1 MILTKTIVTLGPASE
16 SEELIRAMIKTGIS
30 IFRFNT
36 KHGDLKWHGER
47 VERVRKIAKELGT
60 PVAILVDLRGPELRV
75 GTFAGGKIKL
85 AKGEE
90 INFVHKPSDCKGK
103 CILIEELPLIKGLKP
118 GNRIYL
124 DDGYLETQVTKV
136 SKDGCCATA
145 QVIEGGFLKNNKGI
159 NFPAVDVDLPSL
171 IKKDLEFISMP
182 AKKDIDYFGYSFVRN
197 RQDVLELKKA
207 IKKQGLQAKIVAKIE
222 TQQALDNFE
231 EILQEADAIM
241 IARGDLGIEIPL
253 EQVPYYQKMIVKK
266 CREAAK
272 PVIVATQM
280 LESMI
285 EKPRPTRAE
294 AADVANAVYDAT
306 DSTMLSGE
314 TAGGCFPLQAV
325 RTMRNILGFI
335 EQKTEPRRI
344 NFEPQNLSE
353 LITFSAFKLINN
365 KHQGDFVD
373 KLDIKAFVVF
383 TDTGA
388 TARYLSRLRPAVPIY
403 AVTQT
408 KEVQDQLCLSYGIQ
422 PWVFKFPQGEI
433 RSTKLALNFLK
444 EKKVLVKKDKVIV
457 IYGKHW
463 GVPGET
469 NTIRVEEIK

>member
-1 MILTKTIVTLGPASE
+1 MILTKTIATLGPACDSE
-16 SEELIRAMIKTGIS
+16 AMIAQMIQAGVS

-36 KHGDLKWHGER
+36 KHGDLKWHGQR
-47 VERVRKIAKELGT
+47 IDRVRKVAKKLAT

-75 GTFAGGKIKL
+75 GTFVGGKVRL
-85 AKGEE
+85 VKGEE
-90 INFVHKPSDCKGK
+90 IDFVYKASDCRQK

-118 GNRIYL
+118 GNTIYL

-136 SKDGCCATA
+136 SKDGKRVTA
-145 QVIEGGFLKNNKGI
+145 KVIEGGFLKNNKGI
-159 NFPAVDVDLPSL
+159 NFPATDLDLPSL
-171 IKKDLEFISMP
+171 IKRDLEFISMP

-197 RQDVLELKKA
+197 RRDILALRKA
-207 IKKQGLQAKIVAKIE
+207 MAKQGLRAKIVAKIE
-222 TQQALDNFE
+222 VEQAIDNFD
-231 EILQEADAIM
+231 EILAEADAIM
-241 IARGDLGIEIPL
+241 VARGDLGIEVSL
-253 EQVPYYQKMIVKK
+253 EKVPFYQKMIIKK

-314 TAGGCFPLQAV
+314 TAGGCFPLQTV
-325 RTMRNILGFI
+325 KTMRRIIGFI
-335 EQKTEPRRI
+335 EAKSDPRRI

-365 KHQGDFVD
+365 KHQGDFFE
-373 KLDIKAFVVF
+373 KLNIKAFVVF

-388 TARYLSRLRPAVPIY
+388 TARFLSRLRPSIPIY
-403 AVTQT
+403 AMTQNHQ
-408 KEVQDQLCLSYGIQ
+408 VRDQLCLSYG
-422 PWVFKFPQGEI
+422 VFPCYYKFPQGEI
-433 RSTKLALNFLK
+433 RSTQVALAYLK
-444 EKKVLVKKDKVIV
+444 EKKVLAKKDRVVI
-457 IYGKHW
+457 IYGKNW
-463 GVPGET
+463 GIPGET

>member
-1 MILTKTIVTLGPASE
+1 MILTKTIVTLGPASD
-16 SEELIRAMIKTGIS
+16 SEEMIAEMIKAGVS

-36 KHGDLKWHGER
+36 KHGDLKWHGKR
-47 VERVRKIAKELGT
+47 IERVRKIAKELAT
-60 PVAILVDLRGPELRV
+60 PVTILVDLRGPELRV
-75 GTFAGGKIKL
+75 GVFAGGKIRL
-85 AKGEE
+85 AKGEK
-90 INFVHKPSDCKGK
+90 INFVHKPSECKGK

-118 GNRIYL
+118 GNTIYL

-136 SKDGCCATA
+136 SKNGYCVTA
-145 QVIEGGFLKNNKGI
+145 RVIEGGFLKNNKGI
-159 NFPAVDVDLPSL
+159 NFPAVKIDLPSL

-182 AKKDIDYFGYSFVRN
+182 AKQDIDYFGYSFVRS
-197 RQDVLELKKA
+197 RQDILELKKA

-222 TQQALDNFE
+222 TQQALDNFG

-285 EKPRPTRAE
+285 EKSKPTRAE

-325 RTMRNILGFI
+325 QTMRNILGFI
-335 EQKTEPRRI
+335 EQKTESRWI

-353 LITFSAFKLINN
+353 MITFSAYKLINN
-365 KHQGDFVD
+365 KHKGEFMR
-373 KLDIKAFVVF
+373 KLNIKAFVVF

-388 TARYLSRLRPAVPIY
+388 TARYLSRLRPAMPIY
-403 AVTQT
+403 AVTQN
-408 KEVQDQLCLSYGIQ
+408 KSVQDQLCLCYGIYPTVCQ
-422 PWVFKFPQGEI
+422 FPQGEI
-433 RSTKLALNFLK
+433 RSTRFGLNFLK
-444 EKKVLVKKDKVIV
+444 EKKFLQKGDKVIMV
-457 IYGKHW
+457 YGKQW

>member
-1 MILTKTIVTLGPASE
+1 MILTKTIVTLGLASD
-16 SEELIRAMIKTGIS
+16 SEETIAEMIKAGVS

-36 KHGDLKWHGER
+36 KHGDLKWHGDMI
-47 VERVRKIAKELGT
+47 ERVRKIAKELAT
-60 PVAILVDLRGPELRV
+60 PVAILVDLRGSELRV
-75 GTFAGGKIKL
+75 GTFAGGKIRL
-85 AKGEE
+85 TKGEE
-90 INFVHKPSDCKGK
+90 INFVYKQTQCKEK
-103 CILIEELPLIKGLKP
+103 CILIEELPLIRGLKP
-118 GNRIYL
+118 GSTIYL
-124 DDGYLETQVTKV
+124 DDGYLETRVTKV
-136 SKDGCCATA
+136 SQDSKIVTA
-145 QVIEGGFLKNNKGI
+145 RVVEGGFLKNNKGI
-159 NFPAVDVDLPSL
+159 NFPDADLDLPSL

-182 AKKDIDYFGYSFVRN
+182 AKQDIDYFGYSFVRN
-197 RQDVLELKKA
+197 RKDVLELKKA

-222 TQQALDNFE
+222 TQQSLDNFE

-314 TAGGCFPLQAV
+314 TASGCFPLQAV
-325 RTMRNILGFI
+325 QTMRRILGFI

-353 LITFSAFKLINN
+353 LMTFSAFKLINN
-365 KHQGDFVD
+365 KYQGDFED

-403 AVTQT
+403 ALTQT

-422 PWVFKFPQGEI
+422 PLVFKFPQGEI
-433 RSTKLALNFLK
+433 RSTRWALDFLK
-444 EKKVLVKKDKVIV
+444 EKKALVKKDKVIM
-457 IYGKHW
+457 IYGKDW

-469 NTIRVEEIK
+469 NTIRVEEVK